1 MTYIYTDPQGSEAWL
16 AARRGVCTGSRFKD
30 ARSKLK
36 KGGMSD
42 DCISYAMDLARERNG
57 GEVAQTY
64 VNAAMR
70 FGTEQEPLARAA
82 YVERTGNAVEL
93 TGFWCT
99 DDFMFGVSPDGLVGD
114 DGLIEI
120 KTMVSSKTLFKAVVN
135 GDISDYMDQINGEL
149 WLLGRQW
156 CDLIL
161 WAPDLAGIGRDMTVI
176 RIERNDD
183 EIDRLEEDLM
193 AFSRLVKQYETSLR
207 SAPELLAA

>member
-1 MTYIYTDPQGSEAWL
+1 MLVYTAPQGTEEWL

-36 KGGMSD
+36 KGGMSGE
-42 DCISYAMDLARERNG
+42 CISYAMDLARERNG
-57 GEVAQTY
+57 GAVAQSY

-82 YVERTGNAVEL
+82 YAERTGRQVEQ

-99 DDFMFGVSPDGLVGD
+99 DDLMFGVSPDGLVGD

-120 KTMVSSKTLFKAVVN
+120 KTMVSSKTLFKAVVR
-135 GDISDYMDQINGEL
+135 GDISDYMDQINGSL
-149 WLLGRQW
+149 WLLGRMW

-161 WAPDLAGIGRDMTVI
+161 WAPDLSGIGRDMTVI
-176 RIERNDD
+176 RITRNED
-183 EIDRLEEDLM
+183 EIDRLEDDLL
-193 AFSRLVKQYETSLR
+193 AFSRLVKQYERSLNPAA
-207 SAPELLAA
+207 SMLLAA